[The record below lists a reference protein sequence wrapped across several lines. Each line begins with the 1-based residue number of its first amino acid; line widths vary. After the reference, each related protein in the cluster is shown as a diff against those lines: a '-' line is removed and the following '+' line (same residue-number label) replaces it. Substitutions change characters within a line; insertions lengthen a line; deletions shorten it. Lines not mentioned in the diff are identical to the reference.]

1 MTGLEE
7 FGLTER
13 QLGRL
18 GSRPVTL
25 EIYLHL
31 PPHVYPSPAML
42 KKLLHLRPEG
52 RREMVHNWRVE
63 ALRKLGSEISL
74 RDYKVVRSGGN
85 PFGLRLTLPASAV
98 RELFRLRHASSI
110 CVQRIEG
117 FKRHR
122 RVRVT
127 GDSARLYAVKG
138 RFAFQWE
145 GQRRGMQLCEERLF
159 LVMAKSERD
168 ARRRAGREFRS
179 DTFPALYRS
188 GHFGRWAFEE
198 IVDVCEPIDREF
210 SSKGTEVYYQYKK
223 RRMRRNYEWH
233 PGSAV

>member
-1 MTGLEE
+1 MPKRKTPGMTGLEE

-159 LVMAKSERD
+159 LVMAK
-168 ARRRAGREFRS
+168 
-179 DTFPALYRS
+179 
-188 GHFGRWAFEE
+188 
-198 IVDVCEPIDREF
+198 
-210 SSKGTEVYYQYKK
+210 
-223 RRMRRNYEWH
+223 
-233 PGSAV
+233 